1 VIADPIALTSN
12 CHYWLVK
19 QLLHPRLS
27 GRLLY
32 GVWRQENY
40 RLQRRGI
47 PYTKQGLTLCFHQA
61 KGIRIGATLPIRQ
74 KPCSQCRAS
83 RVRGRV
89 LAATEL
95 ILLERVQHLGS
106 LGDVVRVRPGY
117 ARNFL
122 LPKGKAVR
130 ATKLN
135 LESFRQQ
142 RGRLEAQNSAR
153 RESAQ
158 RLAERFGGLE
168 VIIIRQAN
176 ESGNLY
182 GAVTARDIA
191 DTCGATGLTI
201 TRQQIKLDPGI
212 RALGLSVVQ
221 VWLHPEVVLPVVVNV
236 ARSFEEA
243 ERQAYGEGDRPSQDE
258 EAADPDSRFGARG
271 EVPPDIDMMPA
282 LLARLSEGS
291 EGSRVNALNKLARF
305 VLEEQDTGQRDVKP
319 IHNSVRSIPGK
330 LLDALIREAD
340 SEHAGKAAAVALACF
355 LAPDRYRG
363 TDLDRVDE
371 SDFARTIQ
379 QGLRARGL
387 GYFSIVNVID
397 RGPSGAKVHAA
408 LRNSFGFRLAGQ
420 PLELEAPDWLDCEKG
435 LEILTF
441 GLAVTD
447 LTHIPKHSLSEG
459 TLAACTAL
467 LTPEP
472 NCPER
477 VSIYLKN
484 GETVFDRFV
493 YSSAELFP
501 SY

>member
-1 VIADPIALTSN
+1 M
-12 CHYWLVK
+12 
-19 QLLHPRLS
+19 
-27 GRLLY
+27 
-32 GVWRQENY
+32 
-40 RLQRRGI
+40 
-47 PYTKQGLTLCFHQA
+47 
-61 KGIRIGATLPIRQ
+61 
-74 KPCSQCRAS
+74 
-83 RVRGRV
+83 
-89 LAATEL
+89 AATEL

-106 LGDVVRVRPGY
+106 MGDVVRVKPGY

-122 LPKGKAVR
+122 LPQQKAIR

-142 RGRLEAQNSAR
+142 RARLEAQNLVG

-158 RLAERFGGLE
+158 RLAERFVGLA
-168 VIIIRQAN
+168 VIIIRQAD
-176 ESGNLY
+176 ESGSLY
-182 GAVTARDIA
+182 GSVTARDIA
-191 DTCGATGLTI
+191 DTCGAAGLTI
-201 TRQQIKLDPGI
+201 TRQQFNLDPRI
-212 RALGLSVVQ
+212 RALGLSIVK

-243 ERQAYGEGDRPSQDE
+243 ERQARGEGDRPSQDE
-258 EAADPDSRFGARG
+258 EATNPDSHFEASG
-271 EVPPDIDMMPA
+271 EVPPDIDMIPA
-282 LLARLSEGS
+282 LLASLSEGS
-291 EGSRVNALNKLARF
+291 EGNRVNVLKKLARF
-305 VLEEQDTGQRDVKP
+305 VLEEQDTGQREVKP
-319 IHNSVRSIPGK
+319 MQNSVRSIPGK

-397 RGPSGAKVHAA
+397 RGPSGARVHAA

-420 PLELEAPDWLDCEKG
+420 PLKLEAPDWLDCEKG

-447 LTHIPKHSLSEG
+447 LTLIPTHSLSEG
-459 TLAACTAL
+459 TLAACTAH

-472 NCPER
+472 DCPER

-493 YSSAELFP
+493 YTSAELFP
-501 SY
+501 SS